1 MRRYCLIYI
10 VANCSSSS
18 DSDVKTMPTNA
29 TTRSYVN
36 GTSHKNSTSSNK
48 SCNLYWLLCLLL
60 LIPLAI
66 ASFVSYIW
74 HQRRKRGAE
83 IQHILLN
90 QESTQSQ
97 ENIYKV

>member
-1 MRRYCLIYI
+1 
-10 VANCSSSS
+10 
-18 DSDVKTMPTNA
+18 MPTNA

-36 GTSHKNSTSSNK
+36 GTSHINSTSSNK